1 MRSLYWSYRN
11 APGLEPPDDN
21 PERRSITAM
30 EYEWARDVAPRF
42 MHISPDDFFVPA
54 NRRESNEEHDRQVA
68 FRQRVMSEL
77 VVSQT
82 GFVSPE
88 GLPTPDVLAQ
98 IVVDQ
103 VTSHVLRSD
112 LIDRIRPQR
121 PPDLSDVVADAVQL
135 LEQRGVLKTA
145 ERGGLERDIVLKLA
159 KRLKPDD
166 TLDFDRAVAELE
178 NAITIAV
185 DAIARGKRR
194 SNEDEFVNDV
204 LKAVAAHTQAGET
217 ERAVEALDDALRELD
232 TREVQQ
238 RETLKRLRLTLL
250 HAAIEQDI
258 LRRDA
263 LSAARRVEGERGNRT
278 F

>member
-1 MRSLYWSYRN
+1 M
-11 APGLEPPDDN
+11 
-21 PERRSITAM
+21 
-30 EYEWARDVAPRF
+30 
-42 MHISPDDFFVPA
+42 
-54 NRRESNEEHDRQVA
+54 
-68 FRQRVMSEL
+68 
-77 VVSQT
+77 
-82 GFVSPE
+82 
-88 GLPTPDVLAQ
+88 
-98 IVVDQ
+98 
-103 VTSHVLRSD
+103 
-112 LIDRIRPQR
+112 
-121 PPDLSDVVADAVQL
+121 
-135 LEQRGVLKTA
+135 LKTA